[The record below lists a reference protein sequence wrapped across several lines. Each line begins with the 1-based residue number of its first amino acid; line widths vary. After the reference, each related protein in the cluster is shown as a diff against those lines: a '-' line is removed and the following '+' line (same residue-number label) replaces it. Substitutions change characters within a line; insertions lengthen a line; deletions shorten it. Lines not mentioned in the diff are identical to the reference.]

1 MNTLPLFA
9 DVVKAE
15 RPWKVVRRV
24 SKAIY
29 AELQKDGKV
38 AARTRRVIVGL
49 AAYRNRTMAWPTAS
63 ELAADLF
70 RRGRLER
77 AETRLVAPRLTELLR
92 GKVVTLSD
100 GSKVRRGGGLVT
112 LQPARRCSVTCKSAH
127 PVAIREIGS
136 GQAQEQR

>member
-1 MNTLPLFA
+1 MIQPSLLVDAARA
-9 DVVKAE
+9 D

-24 SKAIY
+24 SKAVY

-63 ELAADLF
+63 ELTADLF
-70 RRGRLER
+70 SRKRLER
-77 AETRLVAPRLTELLR
+77 NDTRLVAPRLTELLR
-92 GKVVTLSD
+92 GRVVRLAD
-100 GSKVRRGGGLVT
+100 GTKVRKGGGLVT
-112 LQPARRCSVTCKSAH
+112 LQQARTCAVSGQKAH

-136 GQAQEQR
+136 GQTQE